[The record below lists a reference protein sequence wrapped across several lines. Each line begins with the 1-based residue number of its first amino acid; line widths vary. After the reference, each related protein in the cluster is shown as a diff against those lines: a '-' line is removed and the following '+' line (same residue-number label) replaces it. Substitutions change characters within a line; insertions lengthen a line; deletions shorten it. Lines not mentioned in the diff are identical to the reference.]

1 MTDFLKGISPKI
13 RCVTFWPLI
22 HLSSKQQVRNIKIMP
37 INEGKD
43 ESLEDGAQFSG
54 AMDALVSK
62 YDEIINEFTDILDKQ
77 TKKIFSDPKLDE
89 KD

>member
-1 MTDFLKGISPKI
+1 
-13 RCVTFWPLI
+13 
-22 HLSSKQQVRNIKIMP
+22 MP
-37 INEGKD
+37 NNRDKD
-43 ESLEDGAQFSG
+43 QTSEDVAQFSG

-77 TKKIFSDPKLDE
+77 TKKIFDDPKLDE

>member
-1 MTDFLKGISPKI
+1 
-13 RCVTFWPLI
+13 
-22 HLSSKQQVRNIKIMP
+22 MP
-37 INEGKD
+37 NNEGKD
-43 ESLEDGAQFSG
+43 GSLEDGAQFSG

>member
-1 MTDFLKGISPKI
+1 
-13 RCVTFWPLI
+13 
-22 HLSSKQQVRNIKIMP
+22 MP
-37 INEGKD
+37 NNQGKD
-43 ESLEDGAQFSG
+43 ESSEDGAQFSG

-62 YDEIINEFTDILDKQ
+62 YDEIINEYTEILDKQ

>member
-1 MTDFLKGISPKI
+1 MPNNQDSDKSP
-13 RCVTFWPLI
+13 
-22 HLSSKQQVRNIKIMP
+22 
-37 INEGKD
+37 
-43 ESLEDGAQFSG
+43 DGVAPFSG

-77 TKKIFSDPKLDE
+77 TKKIFSDQKLED